1 MKRNRKA
8 AIQLSDKTRDGIA
21 ALVRA
26 ELADILSEEA
36 PLDAAR
42 CQQLRSVLD
51 ATEPLLRIGLGAA
64 PRPQSGAIYQSPVM
78 GYGETPED
86 YGMDGDALAPSSVP
100 ETFGTKMLREIVAMV
115 PALMQPKATLTDL
128 VASAAAAKDA
138 GMPELEASL
147 REEIAARL
155 TAESP
160 PATASEQQPQQRPEA
175 PELAPAAQSAGLS

>member
-51 ATEPLLRIGLGAA
+51 ATEPLLRIGLGA

-155 TAESP
+155 KAESP
-160 PATASEQQPQQRPEA
+160 PATASEQPQQRPEA